1 MTVAKKPQ
9 GQPSK
14 ATPKVKAEPK
24 KIGRPSIATPAL
36 KAKILDLIVA
46 GQSLNKILKID
57 GFPNYVTVMR
67 WLEADE
73 EFRNKYARAREDQAD
88 TLADEL
94 MAIVDEQP
102 PTDEH
107 GKSDSA
113 WVAWQRNRIDARKW
127 VASKLKPKK
136 YGERQQID
144 QTVTVTLTNEQVEAR
159 LAQLLEKA
167 NG

>member
-1 MTVAKKPQ
+1 M
-9 GQPSK
+9 
-14 ATPKVKAEPK
+14 
-24 KIGRPSIATPAL
+24 GRPRSSGDEAT
-36 KAKILDLIVA
+36 KTIILDRIVA
-46 GQSLNKILKID
+46 GESLSKILETK
-57 GFPNYVTVMR
+57 GLPHYVTVMR

-73 EFRNKYARAREDQAD
+73 TFRNRYARAREDQAD

-94 MAIVDEQP
+94 MKIVDETP
-102 PTDEH
+102 PVDAQ
-107 GKSDSA
+107 GKRDSA

-144 QTVTVTLTNEQVEAR
+144 QTVTVTLTDAQVEAR

>member
-1 MTVAKKPQ
+1 LIVEKKPV
-9 GQPSK
+9 K
-14 ATPKVKAEPK
+14 RVKAEPK
-24 KIGRPSIATPAL
+24 KLGRPSIATPEI
-36 KAKILDLIVA
+36 KDTILGRIST
-46 GQSLNKILKID
+46 GESLNKILTSE
-57 GFPNYVTVMR
+57 GFPKYRTVLE
-67 WLEADE
+67 WLESDE
-73 EFRNKYARAREDQAD
+73 DFARRYARAREDQAD

-102 PTDEH
+102 PADEH

-136 YGERQQID
+136 YGERQHID
-144 QTVTVTLTNEQVEAR
+144 LKAEVTLTDEQVEGR
-159 LAQLLEKA
+159 LKQLLEKA

>member
-1 MTVAKKPQ
+1 LIVEKKPV
-9 GQPSK
+9 K
-14 ATPKVKAEPK
+14 RVKAVPK
-24 KIGRPSIATPAL
+24 KPVGRPSIATPAL
-36 KAKILDLIVA
+36 KAKILERISA
-46 GQSLNKILKID
+46 GESLNAILKTK
-57 GFPNYVTVMR
+57 GYPHYCTVLD
-67 WLEADE
+67 WVQKDK
-73 EFRNKYARAREDQAD
+73 EFSDKYARAREDQAD

-94 MAIVDEQP
+94 MSIVDEQP

-136 YGERQQID
+136 YGERQHID
-144 QTVTVTLTNEQVEAR
+144 LKADVTLTDAQVEAR
-159 LAQLLEKA
+159 LAQLIEKA

>member
-1 MTVAKKPQ
+1 LIVEKKPV
-9 GQPSK
+9 K
-14 ATPKVKAEPK
+14 RVKAEPK
-24 KIGRPSIATPAL
+24 KLGRPSIATPAL
-36 KAKILDLIVA
+36 KAKILDLIVS
-46 GQSLNKILKID
+46 GKSLNKILKIE

-73 EFRNKYARAREDQAD
+73 DFRNKYARAREDQAD

-102 PTDEH
+102 PADEH

-136 YGERQQID
+136 YGERQHID
-144 QTVTVTLTNEQVEAR
+144 LKAEVTLTDEQVEGR
-159 LAQLLEKA
+159 LKQLLEKA

>member
-1 MTVAKKPQ
+1 M
-9 GQPSK
+9 
-14 ATPKVKAEPK
+14 
-24 KIGRPSIATPAL
+24 GRPSIATPEI
-36 KAKILDLIVA
+36 KDTILGRISS
-46 GQSLNKILKID
+46 GESLNKILKSS
-57 GFPNYVTVMR
+57 GFPKYRTVLE

-73 EFRNKYARAREDQAD
+73 DFARRYARAREDQAD

-102 PTDEH
+102 PADEH

-144 QTVTVTLTNEQVEAR
+144 QTVTVTLTDAQVEAR
-159 LAQLLEKA
+159 LAQLIEKA

>member
-9 GQPSK
+9 GQPSP
-14 ATPKVKAEPK
+14 TPKVKAEPK
-24 KIGRPSIATPAL
+24 KRGRPSIATPAL
-36 KAKILDLIVA
+36 KAKILERISA
-46 GQSLNKILKID
+46 GESLYNIIKTK
-57 GFPNYVTVMR
+57 GFPKYTTILG
-67 WLEADE
+67 WLDKDKDFAVQ
-73 EFRNKYARAREDQAD
+73 YARAREDQAD

-94 MAIVDEQP
+94 MAIVDEKP
-102 PTDEH
+102 PVDAQ
-107 GKSDSA
+107 GKRDSA

-144 QTVTVTLTNEQVEAR
+144 QTVTVTLTEEQVEAR